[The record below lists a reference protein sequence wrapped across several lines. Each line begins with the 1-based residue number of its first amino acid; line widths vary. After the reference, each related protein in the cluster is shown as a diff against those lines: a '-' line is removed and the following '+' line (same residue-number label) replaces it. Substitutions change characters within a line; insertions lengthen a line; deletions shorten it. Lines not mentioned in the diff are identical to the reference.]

1 LIKQELIGRIS
12 KYFKLTQFEAEKIF
26 DDFFRAVMEGVKD
39 DKIVELENFGEFIQK
54 YNGQRKSVEFLPK
67 QSVEDE
73 LSGGISVI
81 LPGTKTMPPV
91 NDETSEPSRETVVS
105 GDIEE
110 ELRKKRE
117 AILSKLTS
125 VSKAEESK
133 PEEISSG
140 GVVPEG
146 QGGLTEEK
154 PLEAPKEKVTEPI
167 ETGVPE
173 DESQRSFSDYFSVVT
188 PPASEAVT
196 RNDVSSER
204 SENAVT
210 RNDVSSERSEN
221 AVNRNDVS
229 SERSEND
236 VTRDDVSSE
245 RSEERVIPP
254 SVVELH
260 EEIVSSPIGGGT
272 SPSGAAYQTESV
284 PIRQDFHTNGKPYYI
299 WYRDSEPSPQETQT
313 LQVEYELLYQAQKEA
328 EYRSKLKIYVTSFI
342 MFFSFVLILLVFSP
356 VIYKVFFTP
365 EETEYIYQQEET
377 PAEEISSTPTPEPES
392 NPPVANQEHQSGITS
407 PQPTEQTG
415 QTTPPQQQT
424 QTQQTQTPTAEKKT
438 EVTTEPPQPTGQK
451 TEQPSVESAPLQG
464 LTKNSLGWTDE
475 KYKVI
480 YIALENNKYAI
491 QESAWDSE
499 AKAMGRI
506 KSVAGLSIE
515 GMTGSIV
522 KVDLGDRGIW
532 YRARFGEFS
541 SLEEARKKAIELRT
555 KERTRL
561 SAVIVLFLSLA

>member
-1 LIKQELIGRIS
+1 M
-12 KYFKLTQFEAEKIF
+12 
-26 DDFFRAVMEGVKD
+26 DGVKND
-39 DKIVELENFGEFIQK
+39 SIVELENFGEFILK
-54 YNGQRKSVEFLPK
+54 FSPANEGKKSVEFLPT
-67 QSVEDE
+67 QAVEDQ
-73 LSGGISVI
+73 LSGSIPI
-81 LPGTKTMPPV
+81 AFPEAKTTAAVEGNKPQAG
-91 NDETSEPSRETVVS
+91 EKFLTE
-105 GDIEE
+105 DIEE

-117 AILSKLTS
+117 AILRKLTVPS
-125 VSKAEESK
+125 VSKQ
-133 PEEISSG
+133 PEAKTQ
-140 GVVPEG
+140 VPEAPE
-146 QGGLTEEK
+146 TDREK
-154 PLEAPKEKVTEPI
+154 PTQEQEPI
-167 ETGVPE
+167 LTQASPVESVIPE
-173 DESQRSFSDYFSVVT
+173 DESQRSFSDYFSVVSDA
-188 PPASEAVT
+188 PQMSVPSEAL
-196 RNDVSSER
+196 SPE
-204 SENAVT
+204 SEN
-210 RNDVSSERSEN
+210 R
-221 AVNRNDVS
+221 
-229 SERSEND
+229 
-236 VTRDDVSSE
+236 
-245 RSEERVIPP
+245 EERVIPP
-254 SVVELH
+254 SAVELH
-260 EEIVSSPIGGGT
+260 EEIVSPALSTPSPQAADMQSAG
-272 SPSGAAYQTESV
+272 AYQTETV
-284 PIRQDFHTNGKPYYI
+284 PLPRDFRTNGKPYYI

-515 GMTGSIV
+515 GMTGSV
-522 KVDLGDRGIW
+522 VRVDLGDKGIW